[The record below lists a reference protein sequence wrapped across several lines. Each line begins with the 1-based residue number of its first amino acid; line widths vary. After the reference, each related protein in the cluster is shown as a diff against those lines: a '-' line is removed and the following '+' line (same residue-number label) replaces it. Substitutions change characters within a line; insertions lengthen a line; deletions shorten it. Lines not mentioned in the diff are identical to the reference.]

1 MLIIFLKML
10 DTVLCLF
17 FKVTVIS
24 MTLFVTHIYLMKEKK
39 LINVRNLVLKHF
51 HWLFLIQP
59 AFCGFKKERQ
69 LFEPTTCWQTH
80 FCWGKVDRKSGLCMS
95 SLAFVCLHWS
105 QKLHYPKGHIKIKPT
120 VIILKPKQLPKTS
133 KKCKQET
140 MFVYGNYTL

>member
-17 FKVTVIS
+17 FKVTIIS

-80 FCWGKVDRKSGLCMS
+80 FCRGKVERKSGLCMS
-95 SLAFVCLHWS
+95 SLVSEVTLPQRTHQNQTHSDYFETQATTKNK
-105 QKLHYPKGHIKIKPT
+105 QK
-120 VIILKPKQLPKTS
+120 
-133 KKCKQET
+133 
-140 MFVYGNYTL
+140 M